1 MLDVNSDS
9 KFEESWTWLSRI
21 ENKELIMDVKWL
33 GEGNTS
39 ELVVSQLKEFL

>member
-9 KFEESWTWLSRI
+9 KFEESWIWMSKI
-21 ENKELIMDVKWL
+21 ESKELTMDVKWL

-39 ELVVSQLKEFL
+39 NLVVEKLKKFI